1 MEKVDVIIPA
11 FHPGQEFEKLLEVL
25 CRQSY
30 EVDTIIVMNTEKKF
44 WNPSWEKKFP
54 KVKVKHLSKLEFDH
68 GGTRRQAAQISEADI
83 MIFMT
88 QDAVPAD
95 RNLIG
100 NLIRPLQENSKV
112 GAAYARQLARED

>member
-11 FHPGQEFEKLLEVL
+11 FRPGQEFEKLLEVL

-30 EVDTIIVMNTEKKF
+30 EVDTILVMNTEKQF

-68 GGTRRQAAQISEADI
+68 GGTRRQAAQIS
-83 MIFMT
+83 
-88 QDAVPAD
+88 
-95 RNLIG
+95 
-100 NLIRPLQENSKV
+100 
-112 GAAYARQLARED
+112 